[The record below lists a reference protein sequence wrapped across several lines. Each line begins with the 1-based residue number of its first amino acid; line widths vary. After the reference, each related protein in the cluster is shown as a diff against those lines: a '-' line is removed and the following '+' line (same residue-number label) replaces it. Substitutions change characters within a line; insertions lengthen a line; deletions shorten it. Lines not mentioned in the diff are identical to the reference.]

1 MYVSDKKHVIT
12 THMGRVLSNITSS
25 MYARQGL
32 LANCF
37 GHSNG
42 AGKIKEITQNRTDTN
57 NRKIATGGADQAIPK
72 SLDWAIFLSNG
83 DNKTDLIQ
91 FIAGY

>member
-12 THMGRVLSNITSS
+12 THMGRVLSNIPSS
-25 MYARQGL
+25 LHARQGL

-42 AGKIKEITQNRTDTN
+42 AGKIKEITQNRRDTT
-57 NRKIATGGADQAIPK
+57 NRKIATGGTYPVIPK
-72 SLDWAIFLSNG
+72 SLDCAIFLSNG